1 MEQLI
6 AHVFMARNAAHIE
19 HWKTDSY
26 SRHKALGKFYEAI
39 IEKIDGLVE
48 ASIGAAGMI
57 GDVPEIKVDPKVD
70 VLDMLK
76 DEVVWIEKNKPEC
89 CKKISALE
97 NIVDE
102 IVALYLQTIYKLEN
116 LR

>member
-6 AHVFMARNAAHIE
+6 AHIFMIRNATHIA

-26 SRHKALGKFYEAI
+26 ARHKALGKFYESV
-39 IEKIDGLVE
+39 IDLLDNLVE
-48 ASIGAAGMI
+48 ASMGAVGVV
-57 GDVPEIKVDPKVD
+57 GDITEMKHDSKKDI
-70 VLDMLK
+70 LDTLK
-76 DEVVWIEKNKPEC
+76 DEVVWISKNKPEC
-89 CKKISALE
+89 CKNIAALE

>member
-1 MEQLI
+1 M
-6 AHVFMARNAAHIE
+6 VRNAAHIE
-19 HWKTDSY
+19 HWKTESY
-26 SRHKALGKFYEAI
+26 SAHNALGTFYESV
-39 IEKIDGLVE
+39 IEKIDDLVE
-48 ASIGAAGMI
+48 ASMGATGML
-57 GDVPEIKVDPKVD
+57 GDVPHVDRPEGSI
-70 VLDMLK
+70 LDLLK
-76 DEVVWIEKNKPEC
+76 DEVVWIEKNKPQC

>member
-6 AHVFMARNAAHIE
+6 AHIFMIRNAAHIA

-26 SRHKALGKFYEAI
+26 ARHKALGKFYEGV
-39 IEKIDGLVE
+39 IELLDGLVE
-48 ASIGAAGMI
+48 ASMGAVGVV
-57 GDVPEIKVDPKVD
+57 GDVPEMKVVQEMDI
-70 VLDMLK
+70 LDLLR
-76 DEVVWIEKNKPEC
+76 DEVVWLEKNKPEC
-89 CKKISALE
+89 CRNISALE
-97 NIVDE
+97 NILEE

>member
-6 AHVFMARNAAHIE
+6 AHIFMIRNATHIA

-26 SRHKALGKFYEAI
+26 ARHKALGKFYESVI
-39 IEKIDGLVE
+39 GMLDGLVE
-48 ASIGAAGMI
+48 ASMGATGMI
-57 GDVPEIKVDPKVD
+57 GDVPDMKQPADTDI
-70 VLDMLK
+70 LDLLK
-76 DEVVWIEKNKPEC
+76 DEVVWIKKNKPEC
-89 CKKISALE
+89 CKSIAALE

>member
-6 AHVFMARNAAHIE
+6 AHIFMIRNATHIA
-19 HWKTDSY
+19 HWKTNSY
-26 SRHKALGKFYEAI
+26 AQHKALGKFYESV
-39 IEKIDGLVE
+39 IEVLDGLVE
-48 ASIGAAGMI
+48 ASMGAVGVV
-57 GDVPEIKVDPKVD
+57 GDIPEMQVDSSKEI
-70 VLDMLK
+70 LETLK
-76 DEVVWIEKNKPEC
+76 DEVVWISKNKPEC
-89 CKKISALE
+89 CKNIAALE

>member
-6 AHVFMARNAAHIE
+6 AHIFMIRNAAHIA

-26 SRHKALGKFYEAI
+26 ARHKALGKFYTQVVEML
-39 IEKIDGLVE
+39 DGLVE
-48 ASIGAAGMI
+48 SSMGAAGMI
-57 GDVPEIKVDPKVD
+57 GDIPDMALPGDDILD
-70 VLDMLK
+70 VLK
-76 DEVVWIEKNKPEC
+76 DEVVWIEKNKPGC
-89 CKKISALE
+89 CKKIPALE

>member
-1 MEQLI
+1 
-6 AHVFMARNAAHIE
+6 
-19 HWKTDSY
+19 
-26 SRHKALGKFYEAI
+26 
-39 IEKIDGLVE
+39 
-48 ASIGAAGMI
+48 
-57 GDVPEIKVDPKVD
+57 
-70 VLDMLK
+70 
-76 DEVVWIEKNKPEC
+76 VVWIEKNKPDC

>member
-1 MEQLI
+1 MEEMI
-6 AHVFMARNAAHIE
+6 AHIFMARNAAHIA
-19 HWKTDSY
+19 HWRTDSY
-26 SRHKALGKFYEAI
+26 SEHKALGKFYEGVI
-39 IEKIDGLVE
+39 DKIDGLVE

-57 GDVPEIKVDPKVD
+57 GKIPDLKSDPSANI
-70 VLDMLK
+70 LDLLK
-76 DEVVWIEKNKPEC
+76 DEVVWIEKNKAQC

>member
-6 AHVFMARNAAHIE
+6 GHIFMARDAAHIE

-26 SRHKALGKFYEAI
+26 SAHKALGRFYESV
-39 IEKIDGLVE
+39 IEKIDDLVE

-57 GDVPEIKVDPKVD
+57 GDVPHVDRPDGKI
-70 VLDMLK
+70 LDLLK
-76 DEVVWIEKNKPEC
+76 DEVVWIEKNKPDC

>member
-6 AHVFMARNAAHIE
+6 AHIFMIRNAAHIA

-26 SRHKALGKFYEAI
+26 ARHKALGKFYESV
-39 IEKIDGLVE
+39 IEVLDGLVE
-48 ASIGAAGMI
+48 ASMGATGMI
-57 GDVPEIKVDPKVD
+57 GDIPEVKQPADTDI
-70 VLDMLK
+70 LDMLK

-89 CKKISALE
+89 CKSISALE

>member
-1 MEQLI
+1 MEELI
-6 AHVFMARNAAHIE
+6 AHIFMARNAAHIA
-19 HWKTDSY
+19 HWRTDSY
-26 SRHKALGKFYEAI
+26 SQHKALSKFYEGI
-39 IEKIDGLVE
+39 VGKIDNLVE
-48 ASIGAAGMI
+48 ASMGATGMI
-57 GDVPEIKVDPKVD
+57 GAVPEMKINAETDI
-70 VLDMLK
+70 LDMLK
-76 DEVVWIEKNKPEC
+76 DEVVWIEKNKPDC

>member
-1 MEQLI
+1 M
-6 AHVFMARNAAHIE
+6 VRNAAHIE
-19 HWKTDSY
+19 HWKTESY
-26 SRHKALGKFYEAI
+26 SAHKALGAFYERV
-39 IEKIDGLVE
+39 IEKIDDLVE
-48 ASIGAAGMI
+48 SSIGAAGML
-57 GDVPEIKVDPKVD
+57 GDVPHVDRPEGSI
-70 VLDMLK
+70 LDLLK
-76 DEVVWIEKNKPEC
+76 DEVVWIEKNKPQC

>member
-6 AHVFMARNAAHIE
+6 AHIFMARNAAHIE
-19 HWKTDSY
+19 HWKTGSY
-26 SRHKALGKFYEAI
+26 SSHKALGKFYEGI
-39 IEKIDGLVE
+39 VGKIDGLVE

-57 GDVPEIKVDPKVD
+57 GDVPHVDKPEGSI
-70 VLDMLK
+70 LDLLK
-76 DEVVWIEKNKPEC
+76 DEVVWIEKNKPQC